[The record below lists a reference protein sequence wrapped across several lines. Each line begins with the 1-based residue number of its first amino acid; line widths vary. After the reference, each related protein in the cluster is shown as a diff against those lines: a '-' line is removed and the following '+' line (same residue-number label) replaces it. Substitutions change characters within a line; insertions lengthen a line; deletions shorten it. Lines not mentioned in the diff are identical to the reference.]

1 MDLFAK
7 QKELLWIEKLILDDG
22 SLDQDQDKNN
32 SLLNKE
38 NLVKKV
44 SQLLKHL
51 KNGLFITNL
60 KIITILKLRKKY

>member
-1 MDLFAK
+1 MELFAK
-7 QKELLWIEKLILDDG
+7 QKELLWIEKLILDAG

-51 KNGLFITNL
+51 KTGWFITNL
-60 KIITILKLRKKY
+60 KVIIILKLRKKY

>member
-7 QKELLWIEKLILDDG
+7 QKELLWIEKLIQDVG
-22 SLDQDQDKNN
+22 NLDQDQDKNN

-44 SQLLKHL
+44 NQLPRLL

-60 KIITILKLRKKY
+60 KLITILKLRKKF

>member
-7 QKELLWIEKLILDDG
+7 QKELLWIEKPILDDG
-22 SLDQDQDKNN
+22 SLDQDQDKNS

>member
-7 QKELLWIEKLILDDG
+7 QKELLWIEKLILDAG
-22 SLDQDQDKNN
+22 NLDQDQDKNN

-51 KNGLFITNL
+51 KNGWFITNL
-60 KIITILKLRKKY
+60 KVITILKLRKKY